1 MSLYIDMMQN
11 FFSSQSQLGVLK
23 RRLYYDVIV
32 NGVQLAVCC
41 THLNGQ
47 GYLLFNY

>member
-32 NGVQLAVCC
+32 NGAQLAVCC